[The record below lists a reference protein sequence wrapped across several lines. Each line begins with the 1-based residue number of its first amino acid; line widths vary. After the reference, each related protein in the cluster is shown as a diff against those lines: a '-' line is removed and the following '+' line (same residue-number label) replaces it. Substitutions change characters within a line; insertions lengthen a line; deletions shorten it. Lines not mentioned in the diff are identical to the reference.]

1 MKYMEFT
8 AKVIADARENNK
20 SIVFKNLFSNMPK
33 WDQFISQLEYGSG
46 QPEAYNNNEIKMK
59 TTGLVHWWHQL
70 TATIDDAHLFF
81 DEAKT
86 NLEIIKNTHFIKD
99 PKAEAFSAIS
109 FTSKEPTTSL
119 HYDRKDVFYWQ
130 CIGNVRWETGKHL
143 DDKQSFDLSPGDVIY
158 IPAWKHHE
166 VFSLTPRAAISF
178 SINPHEDDP
187 HFING
192 SYDS

>member
-1 MKYMEFT
+1 MEFT
-8 AKVIADARENNK
+8 TQAIKEARENNK
-20 SIVFKNLFSNMPK
+20 SIVFNKLFSNMPK
-33 WDQFISQLEYGSG
+33 WNKFIEQIEYGSS
-46 QPEAYNNNEIKMK
+46 QPEQYHFEDMLK
-59 TTGLVHWWHQL
+59 TVGLVHWWHQL

-81 DEAKT
+81 DEAKE
-86 NLEIIKNTHFIKD
+86 NLQLIKNTHFIKD
-99 PKAEAFSAIS
+99 PKAEAFSALS
-109 FTSKEPTTSL
+109 LTSKEPTTSL

-130 CIGNVRWETGKHL
+130 CIGDVRWEIGKHAE
-143 DDKQSFDLSPGDVIY
+143 DKQIFNLSPGDVIY

-178 SINPHEDDP
+178 SVNPREDDP